1 MVTVSP
7 VSRAIGDLL
16 ESLPWFLQAP
26 QFVLQVAEE
35 VVAEADA
42 EGGVEVVGKGV
53 GKGVGSCKGVG
64 S

>member
-1 MVTVSP
+1 VSP

-35 VVAEADA
+35 VVAKADA

-53 GKGVGSCKGVG
+53 VDKGVGS
-64 S
+64 